1 MKRLQSQS
9 SCSPP
14 CTTQCFIQQLFFC
27 FVKKKSCPQGRRT
40 VGMESGVVIRWSVFI
55 LLYDL
60 KLFSCTRQPPPPKT
74 SPPQKQN
81 KQGNNKKG
89 SRASL
94 WPLPLFFLFRNPNC
108 FQTCAQ
114 GLPALPGWLPSH
126 ETVHRHRLKCMHTQK
141 RALILAGDCSVGSK
155 IRTRHNP
162 LSRSWT
168 RLALPSALVGQ
179 KKHVENSPSEETW
192 TETCLMSINT
202 QAHDSVCN
210 LKALC
215 FMAESKVA
223 SVPQADRWL
232 NIRVGPR

>member
-60 KLFSCTRQPPPPKT
+60 KLFSCTRQPPPK
-74 SPPQKQN
+74 PPPHKNRTN
-81 KQGNNKKG
+81 KEITKKDPEPHFDRCH
-89 SRASL
+89 S
-94 WPLPLFFLFRNPNC
+94 FFLFRNPNC

>member
-1 MKRLQSQS
+1 MILN
-9 SCSPP
+9 
-14 CTTQCFIQQLFFC
+14 CFPAQ
-27 FVKKKSCPQGRRT
+27 
-40 VGMESGVVIRWSVFI
+40 
-55 LLYDL
+55 DN
-60 KLFSCTRQPPPPKT
+60 PPPKKNLSTKTERT
-74 SPPQKQN
+74 SKLTKNYPEPHFDRCH
-81 KQGNNKKG
+81 
-89 SRASL
+89 S
-94 WPLPLFFLFRNPNC
+94 FFFFVIQMVSKPVLRVCQHCLVGCPHMKLC
-108 FQTCAQ
+108 IGI
-114 GLPALPGWLPSH
+114 GLGACTH
-126 ETVHRHRLKCMHTQK
+126 KN
-141 RALILAGDCSVGSK
+141 ALILVGSQ